1 MSQETVE
8 IVRAALD
15 AYNRGDLEAMLKH
28 AAPDLEFDW
37 SRSVSPQK
45 GVYNLDQF
53 PDFTLAGMFE
63 SVRTEPEELIDAGE
77 HVITPL
83 IGYFRS
89 RDGLEVTARFT
100 YLWTFRDGACVRVT
114 IFQARNEALEAAGCR
129 SSLRTDG

>member
-1 MSQETVE
+1 
-8 IVRAALD
+8 
-15 AYNRGDLEAMLKH
+15 MLKQ

-114 IFQARNEALEAAGCR
+114 IFQARNEALEAAGW
-129 SSLRTDG
+129 SENSITDG